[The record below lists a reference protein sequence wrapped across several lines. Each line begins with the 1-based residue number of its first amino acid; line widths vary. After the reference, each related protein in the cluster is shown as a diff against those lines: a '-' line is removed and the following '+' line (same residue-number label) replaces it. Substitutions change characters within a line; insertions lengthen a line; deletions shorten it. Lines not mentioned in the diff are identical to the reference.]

1 MTGEVVKDLV
11 QQFNFGTLD
20 GIKGGGKQGGF
31 SKLAEVTKIATK
43 TLKKAAKKNSKNDKQ
58 LKTAKKAKIS
68 ADDES
73 ELIDKGTK
81 EKKLSRGKNGKCKG
95 LKRKRADVLSD
106 DSFESDNDEKD
117 KRWSITKSS
126 RKLND
131 NSDTSTNTSS
141 SDSDFDNT
149 LS

>member
-1 MTGEVVKDLV
+1 MNEEVVNDLV
-11 QQFNFGTLD
+11 QQFKFGTSD
-20 GIKGGGKQGGF
+20 RFKGGGKQGGF
-31 SKLAEVTKIATK
+31 SKLAAVTKSATK
-43 TLKKAAKKNSKNDKQ
+43 TLKKGAKKNNKNNKQ

-81 EKKLSRGKNGKCKG
+81 EKKLSRGKNGKGKG

-117 KRWSITKSS
+117 KRWSITKST
-126 RKLND
+126 RKLNND
-131 NSDTSTNTSS
+131 SDTSTKTSS
-141 SDSDFDNT
+141 SDSDLDDKP
-149 LS
+149 L